1 MEDDMKNIMIA
12 VLMSFLALGMVYAGG
27 NQTAGGGASG
37 KASTAVISGL
47 PLTKDN
53 VTFTVFIGGGT
64 KDWISS
70 FDYKDNV
77 FTKKVTDETGIKFEF
92 IVTSAADHAERRNV
106 MLSTGTY
113 PDIIISRNGMTLGDI
128 DYYAQQGVI
137 IPLDDYNPLSYPNI
151 KAAFDEVP
159 AINQK
164 VRGSDG
170 KLYSLPEVNECVHCV
185 FGNGRIWYYMPWVRD
200 GYANKVPTTTAELLE
215 YLRYVKTHDM
225 NGNGNI
231 NDEIGIAFSKN
242 NIENFFLYF
251 AKPFLPFITSN
262 WGFGITQENGKVVEQ
277 YRDNRFRDA
286 LRYMCTLYQEGLI
299 AENSFS
305 MTDDELKSL
314 VQATTPVVALPAV
327 AWINGVTTQPS
338 ERWIDHF
345 SLTPIAG
352 PSGQRYG
359 GNNEQSSI
367 VVPFYFVTD
376 KCKRPDLAV
385 ALYNYLIDWEVS
397 QNGLL
402 GPKGVAWDDPEP
414 GALGVTGKPALY
426 RQLVGYGSSPLNVS
440 WDQDALPSI
449 RVARLYY
456 HAMQAKGSVEA
467 QKWLAT
473 GDLSL
478 RDYLLN
484 LPDYAE
490 EMWYFTAKGH
500 QDYAVPDSYFV
511 PLFALSDSDT
521 TRLSDINASLN
532 PYREQA
538 LVEFITGVR
547 DINSDAAWRTYLSEL
562 DRFGGKDK
570 TDILQKYIK

>member
-1 MEDDMKNIMIA
+1 MKHIMVS
-12 VLMSFLALGMVYAGG
+12 VLMLFLTLEVGFAGG
-27 NQTAGGGASG
+27 RQAGEGSTAAP
-37 KASTAVISGL
+37 APTAVISGL
-47 PLTKDN
+47 PLTRDD
-53 VTFTVFIGGGT
+53 VTFSVFIGGGT

-70 FDYKDNV
+70 FDYRDNS
-77 FTKKVTDETGIKFEF
+77 FTRKITDETGIKFEF
-92 IVTSAADHAERRNV
+92 IVTSTADHAERRNV

-128 DYYAQQGVI
+128 DYYAQQGII
-137 IPLDDYNPLSYPNI
+137 IPLDDYNPLGYPNI

-170 KLYSLPEVNECVHCV
+170 KIYSLPEVNECLHCV

-200 GYANKVPTTTAELLE
+200 NYGNRVPTTTAELLE

-225 NGNGNI
+225 NGNGNP
-231 NDEIGIAFSKN
+231 NDEIGIAFGKN
-242 NIENFFLYF
+242 NIENFLLFF
-251 AKPFLPFITSN
+251 GKPFMPIITSN
-262 WGFGITQENGKVVEQ
+262 WGFGIARENGRVVEQ

-286 LRYMCTLYQEGLI
+286 LRYMRTLYQEGLI
-299 AENSFS
+299 APNSFS
-305 MTDDELKSL
+305 MTDDEIKSL
-314 VQATTPVVALPAV
+314 VQATTPVVAMPAV
-327 AWINGVTTQPS
+327 PWINGVTTQPS

-345 SLTPIAG
+345 SLKPIAG

-367 VVPFYFVTD
+367 VVPFFFVTD

-385 ALYNYLIDWEVS
+385 ALYNYFIDHDICLT
-397 QNGLL
+397 GLL
-402 GPKGVAWDDPEP
+402 GSKGVAWDNPEP
-414 GALGVTGKPALY
+414 GTLGVNGLPAQF
-426 RQLVGYGSSPLNVS
+426 RQLVGYGSSPLNTS
-440 WDQDALPSI
+440 WDQDAIPSI
-449 RVARLYY
+449 RVARWFYLGN
-456 HAMQAKGSVEA
+456 QAKGADEA
-467 QKWLAT
+467 QRWLAT
-473 GDLSL
+473 GDPSL

-500 QDYAVPDSYFV
+500 QEYAVPDSYFV
-511 PLFALSDSDT
+511 PLVALSEADT

-538 LVEFITGVR
+538 LVEFITGAR
-547 DINSDAAWRTYLSEL
+547 DINNDTAWRTFLAEL